1 MENQE
6 IQYTF
11 KGKAYTAK
19 DRNKIGLDDI
29 VCINGIVGYFD
40 ALLSDNVILLDES
53 GNEHYI
59 ERIAIQ
65 DVYLLH
71 RFLSGNKT
79 GISIGE
85 LKEAE

>member
-1 MENQE
+1 MKNQE
-6 IQYTF
+6 TQYTF

-19 DRNKIGLDDI
+19 ETNKIGLDDI

-59 ERIAIQ
+59 ERKAIH

-85 LKEAE
+85 LKEVE

>member
-6 IQYTF
+6 TQYAF
-11 KGKAYTAK
+11 KGKTYTAK
-19 DRNKIGLDDI
+19 ETDKISLDDI
-29 VCINGIVGYFD
+29 IYINGIIGYFH
-40 ALLSDNVILLDES
+40 ALSCDNVILVDES

-59 ERIAIQ
+59 ERKAIQ

-85 LKEAE
+85 LKKAE